1 MKKILLLLKYYK
13 SIGIIPLFTSVLLSV
28 QVNNLGIG
36 FLIIALM
43 VKLFILLIIWFI
55 SWLNYRRKENLY
67 FYFNQGISQIQ
78 LYIGTIII
86 DSVIFIFVTFC
97 VLWIL

>member
-13 SIGIIPLFTSVLLSV
+13 SIGIIPLFTSVLLSI

-43 VKLFILLIIWFI
+43 VKLFILLLIWFI

>member
-86 DSVIFIFVTFC
+86 DSVIFIFLTFC

>member
-43 VKLFILLIIWFI
+43 VKLFILLLIWFI

>member
-13 SIGIIPLFTSVLLSV
+13 SIGIIPLFTSVLLSI